1 MKIADED
8 LTPRRKGNMMSAD
21 AKHGQRNQ
29 SLPEG
34 TEPLAFQPGWLS
46 RDRLPSFSP
55 LEGFTMQSITGGKLM
70 ANWVT
75 IDPNREMPRHHHPH
89 EQLGIMLEGMLE
101 LTIGDETR
109 LVRAGDA
116 YTIPPNLP
124 HNARTLDEGC
134 VVLDIFTPPREDYGG
149 EQGGPSAS

>member
-1 MKIADED
+1 
-8 LTPRRKGNMMSAD
+8 
-21 AKHGQRNQ
+21 
-29 SLPEG
+29 
-34 TEPLAFQPGWLS
+34 
-46 RDRLPSFSP
+46 
-55 LEGFTMQSITGGKLM
+55 MQSITGGKLM

-75 IDPNREMPRHHHPH
+75 IEPNREMPRHQHPH
-89 EQLGIMLEGMLE
+89 EQLGIMLEGTLE

-109 LVRAGDA
+109 LINAGDA

-149 EQGGPSAS
+149 E